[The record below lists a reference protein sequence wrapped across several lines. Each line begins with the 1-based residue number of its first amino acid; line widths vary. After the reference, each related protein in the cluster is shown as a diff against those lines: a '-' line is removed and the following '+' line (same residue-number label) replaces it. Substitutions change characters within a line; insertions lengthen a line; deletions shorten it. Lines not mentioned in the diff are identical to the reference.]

1 MKRTLLASYIKTLL
15 FTIMVLIS
23 QTGSTFSSINPKISD
38 SQNQEPLS
46 LMHIVSKVSSMKET
60 IPAPII
66 PSETTITTSSKI
78 TTNTDAKPL
87 YEWTVMLYIQAKN
100 NLYQAAVENLHQI
113 VKSFNANN
121 IGVYIQWYQ
130 PHHEGIRRYSITG
143 QGINLEYSSDEYS
156 PNHTA
161 SELVN
166 FVDWTVKKAPAKKY
180 ICILWN
186 HGLGIIDPEWGNP
199 IRMVQNPLEM
209 IQSQR
214 VQINDLVD
222 TLHFDS
228 FSTSNRG
235 ILFDE
240 SRRMYMNNQELV
252 KAFEEIKVKTLN
264 GKRFDIIGMD
274 ACYMQM
280 LEVADLMHPFAKYF
294 IASEDVELAQGWN
307 YPEII
312 RFLTKNPTCKARQFA
327 EYIISTYDALY
338 RGRTNL
344 FTQSALKLSRI
355 PAVKN
360 KIDILAQALLHCYE
374 TAPIETRSII
384 RQARNRCQQFSMQT
398 YIDLKSFC
406 EETHKLLKPHTEL
419 YNHLS
424 LPIKNSIAAI
434 NDCVISNTSSTYFG
448 KAYGMSILF
457 PFYRIDRSYLLTPFA
472 QNSLWL
478 DFLYKSLLQ

>member
-1 MKRTLLASYIKTLL
+1 MKRTLLKTLL
-15 FTIMVLIS
+15 FLIVLQIN
-23 QTGSTFSSINPKISD
+23 QTGKTFSSINPKITD
-38 SQNQEPLS
+38 PHNQQNFS
-46 LMHIVSKVSSMKET
+46 LMQMVSKVSNMKET
-60 IPAPII
+60 ISTATAKPLEP
-66 PSETTITTSSKI
+66 TTSTES
-78 TTNTDAKPL
+78 TLDAQTKPL

-100 NLYQAAVENLHQI
+100 NLYQAAVENLHQV
-113 VKSFNANN
+113 VKAFNASNVG
-121 IGVYIQWYQ
+121 IYIQWYQ
-130 PHHEGIRRYSITG
+130 PHHEGIRRYHITG
-143 QGINLEYSSDEYS
+143 QGIKLEYCSDEYS
-156 PNHTA
+156 ENHTA
-161 SELVN
+161 SELVD

-199 IRMVQNPLEM
+199 IRVVQNPLEM
-209 IQSQR
+209 IQGQR
-214 VQINDLVD
+214 THINDIVES
-222 TLHFDS
+222 LHFDS
-228 FSTSNRG
+228 FSTANRG

-240 SRRMYMNNQELV
+240 SRRLYMNNQELV
-252 KAFEEIKVKTLN
+252 KAFDEIKTKTLN
-264 GKRFDIIGMD
+264 GKKIDIIGMD

-280 LEVADLMHPFAKYF
+280 LEVAHLMHPFAKYF

-312 RFLTKNPTCKARQFA
+312 RFLTSNPTCKPRQFA
-327 EYIISTYDALY
+327 EHIISTYDTLY

-360 KIDILAQALLHCYE
+360 KIDILAQAFLRCYE
-374 TAPIETRSII
+374 AAPLETKSII

-419 YNHLS
+419 YNYLNA
-424 LPIKNSIAAI
+424 PIKNSIAAI
-434 NDCVISNTSSTYFG
+434 DDCVISNTSSTYFG

-457 PFYRIDRSYLLTPFA
+457 PLYRIDRSYLLTPFA